1 MKKFMTTKMSAA
13 APVGTPSQS
22 PASMFSFD
30 AMLLQQ
36 AEDRN
41 GSSTSP
47 GTPKRNE
54 DEDDDNG
61 SMPSVRLPPPT
72 PTALL
77 SVATALSAIDTKD
90 PTRPVKGSSSSPGS
104 RAVTAPDALTSSTTS
119 SGVVKMCGYLKKKRN
134 KMGGW
139 RKLFFILQNQLL
151 LSYSSRDD
159 YEKKLA
165 PFKDIINLVPGTVII
180 PTTGPRF
187 TIETNSKLMY
197 TFRCDDHRSCSEWIM
212 ALLDS
217 LTVANGGIS
226 VNRNFSLHNSFQRAT
241 LPLSSFSLPS
251 NCKPFAG
258 IVGRPHGHP
267 ALAPKKRAPQP
278 PNRPGPPKPP
288 RSFSAEA
295 SDRYRVCGMMS
306 AREMNDKDDLNNNVL
321 KVVRLSGSI
330 AQEDKLLAS
339 ESLSNLWDSD
349 AKLSSTGENDDT
361 RRTETAVVSL
371 EARPTTDAAGAR
383 DTNPDQSTRGRTIL
397 LDQLEDRVKSAV
409 DDGGEA
415 NHRTKKWEEKA
426 ERHERPRQQIFRLH
440 QDVVWSKSHHQS
452 MDVCRINSMFNER
465 PPSLKAAASIP
476 PPVTVAECMI
486 KSTASLSSA
495 SSSVVVDKAPSC
507 SSHVYEEVGVP
518 VVLMEPEP
526 IYAVVDVRAKRSRR
540 LARTLD
546 PGSDEP
552 DGRGNGGRKVSVSL
566 PQISDGVELV
576 TATERRPVAARSC
589 SNYDDYEDVNYL
601 FETRRSV
608 AGGTETD
615 SVDTH
620 DSQERLPTYRHEPYG
635 GVDEHIYEP
644 IQVSDRIPSVT
655 TGSSSSLPAPT
666 EHHHQ
671 HSHGLWR
678 QLKRMQLQGSWRRLT
693 LRNAGTDRT
702 TANPPKQPST
712 EPPASNT
719 RSATVTAL
727 EGLGRRFESHRRS
740 IKKRIKNLCERIEPV
755 TTATSSSGQPQNVAQ
770 EPSSVETPE
779 PSTGVQSRKSV
790 SLDSF
795 LLAKG
800 QGRSVSKY

>member
-1 MKKFMTTKMSAA
+1 MKKFMTTKVSAVV
-13 APVGTPSQS
+13 PTTPSPTPS
-22 PASMFSFD
+22 PSMFSFD
-30 AMLLQQ
+30 AMVLQQ
-36 AEDRN
+36 AADRN

-47 GTPKRNE
+47 GIPERNE
-54 DEDDDNG
+54 DNDTNGDDEDDTG
-61 SMPSVRLPPPT
+61 SMPSVRQPPPT
-72 PTALL
+72 PTAILA
-77 SVATALSAIDTKD
+77 SNTIEPKD
-90 PTRPVKGSSSSPGS
+90 LGKPAKGSGRVLAADTP
-104 RAVTAPDALTSSTTS
+104 TSSTTTS
-119 SGVVKMCGYLKKKRN
+119 STGVVKMCGYLKKKRN

-226 VNRNFSLHNSFQRAT
+226 ADRNFSLHNSFQRAT
-241 LPLSSFSLPS
+241 LPLASFSLPS

-258 IVGRPHGHP
+258 IISRPCGP
-267 ALAPKKRAPQP
+267 APLGVKKRAPQP
-278 PNRPGPPKPP
+278 PSRPGPPKPP

-295 SDRYRVCGMMS
+295 SDRYRMCGPD
-306 AREMNDKDDLNNNVL
+306 RESMDKDDLNNNVL
-321 KVVRLSGSI
+321 KVVRPNGST
-330 AQEDKLLAS
+330 AHEDRKSLAT
-339 ESLSNLWDSD
+339 ESRSNLLRDSD
-349 AKLSSTGENDDT
+349 TKVAGTGGPDEP
-361 RRTETAVVSL
+361 RRSPESAVVPL
-371 EARPTTDAAGAR
+371 EAAK
-383 DTNPDQSTRGRTIL
+383 DTKPDQSTRGRTEL
-397 LDQLEDRVKSAV
+397 RDRPEHCVKSAAV
-409 DDGGEA
+409 DGVDGAASANGTGEE
-415 NHRTKKWEEKA
+415 RA
-426 ERHERPRQQIFRLH
+426 ERHDRRPRQQIFRLH

-465 PPSLKAAASIP
+465 QPSLTASVQP
-476 PPVTVAECMI
+476 SVGECTTTATI
-486 KSTASLSSA
+486 KSTASLPSA
-495 SSSVVVDKAPSC
+495 SGSVPDRAPSC
-507 SSHVYEEVGVP
+507 NLHVYEEVGVSG
-518 VVLMEPEP
+518 VLMEPEP

-546 PGSDEP
+546 TGADEP
-552 DGRGNGGRKVSVSL
+552 DGRVNGGRKVSVSL

-576 TATERRPVAARSC
+576 TVTERRPVAARSC

-615 SVDTH
+615 SVGTNGSH
-620 DSQERLPTYRHEPYG
+620 DPLPTHHRQEPYDA
-635 GVDEHIYEP
+635 VDEHIYEP

-666 EHHHQ
+666 EHHHN
-671 HSHGLWR
+671 HGLWR

-693 LRNAGTDRT
+693 LRTGTT
-702 TANPPKQPST
+702 PAPPKPQSGASSPP
-712 EPPASNT
+712 PPAST

-727 EGLGRRFESHRRS
+727 EGLGRRFDSHRRS
-740 IKKRIKNLCERIEPV
+740 IKKRIKNLCERIDPIPS
-755 TTATSSSGQPQNVAQ
+755 ATSSTGRQPSPNDVAP
-770 EPSSVETPE
+770 EPATAIAPE
-779 PSTGVQSRKSV
+779 PSTTGVQSRKSV

-800 QGRSVSKY
+800 HQGRPVPKY

>member
-1 MKKFMTTKMSAA
+1 MKKFMTTKSTA
-13 APVGTPSQS
+13 VVTSTPSPS
-22 PASMFSFD
+22 PPSMFSFD
-30 AMLLQQ
+30 AMLQQQ
-36 AEDRN
+36 AADRN
-41 GSSTSP
+41 GNSTSP
-47 GTPKRNE
+47 GSHRERTE
-54 DEDDDNG
+54 DEDTNEDDDG

-72 PTALL
+72 PTAIL
-77 SVATALSAIDTKD
+77 SVATALSAMDAKD
-90 PTRPVKGSSSSPGS
+90 GAGKGSSQGRVVLATDTP
-104 RAVTAPDALTSSTTS
+104 TSSTTAT
-119 SGVVKMCGYLKKKRN
+119 GVVKMCGYLKKKRN

-217 LTVANGGIS
+217 LTVANGGMS
-226 VNRNFSLHNSFQRAT
+226 ADRNFSLHNSFQRAT

-258 IVGRPHGHP
+258 IISRPNGP

-278 PNRPGPPKPP
+278 PNRTGPPKPP
-288 RSFSAEA
+288 RSFPSAEA
-295 SDRYRVCGMMS
+295 SDRYRACGGGP
-306 AREMNDKDDLNNNVL
+306 ARESNDKDDLNNNVL
-321 KVVRLSGSI
+321 KVVRLHGST
-330 AQEDKLLAS
+330 AHEDTLLAN
-339 ESLSNLWDSD
+339 ESLSNPRDND
-349 AKLSSTGENDDT
+349 ANVSGTGENDDA
-361 RRTETAVVSL
+361 RRPETVVVPL
-371 EARPTTDAAGAR
+371 ETRPTTAAGAK

-397 LDQLEDRVKSAV
+397 LDRLEDRVKGAI
-409 DDGGEA
+409 DGVGTG
-415 NHRTKKWEEKA
+415 TKTKPTDEKA
-426 ERHERPRQQIFRLH
+426 EWHGRPRQQIFRLH

-465 PPSLKAAASIP
+465 QPSLTASVVP
-476 PPVTVAECMI
+476 PPVSVGECTI
-486 KSTASLSSA
+486 KSTASLPSA
-495 SSSVVVDKAPSC
+495 SSAIDKAPSC
-507 SSHVYEEVGVP
+507 HSHVYEEVGAP
-518 VVLMEPEP
+518 AVVLVETEP

-546 PGSDEP
+546 TGSDEP
-552 DGRGNGGRKVSVSL
+552 DGPANGGRKVSVSL

-601 FETRRSV
+601 FETRRSM

-615 SVDTH
+615 SVGTNG
-620 DSQERLPTYRHEPYG
+620 SPEPLPTYRNEPYG
-635 GVDEHIYEP
+635 GADEHIYEP

-655 TGSSSSLPAPT
+655 IGSSSSLPAPT
-666 EHHHQ
+666 DHHHQ
-671 HSHGLWR
+671 HGHGLWR

-693 LRNAGTDRT
+693 FRNGATP
-702 TANPPKQPST
+702 NPPKQPST

-719 RSATVTAL
+719 RSATATAL
-727 EGLGRRFESHRRS
+727 EGLGRRFDSHRRS
-740 IKKRIKNLCERIEPV
+740 IKKRIKNLCERIDPV
-755 TTATSSSGQPQNVAQ
+755 TTTATSSSGTEQSQTVAPEPGSVGAP
-770 EPSSVETPE
+770 EPSSA
-779 PSTGVQSRKSV
+779 VQSRKSV

>member
-1 MKKFMTTKMSAA
+1 
-13 APVGTPSQS
+13 
-22 PASMFSFD
+22 
-30 AMLLQQ
+30 
-36 AEDRN
+36 
-41 GSSTSP
+41 
-47 GTPKRNE
+47 
-54 DEDDDNG
+54 
-61 SMPSVRLPPPT
+61 
-72 PTALL
+72 
-77 SVATALSAIDTKD
+77 
-90 PTRPVKGSSSSPGS
+90 
-104 RAVTAPDALTSSTTS
+104 
-119 SGVVKMCGYLKKKRN
+119 MCGYLKKKRN

-217 LTVANGGIS
+217 LTVANGGKS
-226 VNRNFSLHNSFQRAT
+226 ADRNFSLHNSFQRAT

-258 IVGRPHGHP
+258 IISRQNGP

-295 SDRYRVCGMMS
+295 SDRYRVCGP
-306 AREMNDKDDLNNNVL
+306 AREPNDKDDLNNNVL
-321 KVVRLSGSI
+321 KVVRLNGST
-330 AQEDKLLAS
+330 ANEDKLLAN
-339 ESLSNLWDSD
+339 ESLSNLRDSD
-349 AKLSSTGENDDT
+349 AKMAGTGGNDDT
-361 RRTETAVVSL
+361 RRPETVVVPL
-371 EARPTTDAAGAR
+371 ETRPTTATVVTSAGTR
-383 DTNPDQSTRGRTIL
+383 DTNPNQSTRGRTLL
-397 LDQLEDRVKSAV
+397 LDRLEDGGVEGNKSSK
-409 DDGGEA
+409 
-415 NHRTKKWEEKA
+415 REEKA
-426 ERHERPRQQIFRLH
+426 ERDARPRQQIFRLH

-465 PPSLKAAASIP
+465 QPSLLATATVP
-476 PPVTVAECMI
+476 TPVTVGECTI
-486 KSTASLSSA
+486 KSTASLPSA
-495 SSSVVVDKAPSC
+495 SSAVDKATSC
-507 SSHVYEEVGVP
+507 HSHVYEEVGVP
-518 VVLMEPEP
+518 VVLAETEP

-546 PGSDEP
+546 TGSDES
-552 DGRGNGGRKVSVSL
+552 DGRATGGRKVSVSL
-566 PQISDGVELV
+566 PQISDGVELI
-576 TATERRPVAARSC
+576 TTTERRPVAARSC

-601 FETRRSV
+601 FETHRSV

-615 SVDTH
+615 SVGTNGSQDT
-620 DSQERLPTYRHEPYG
+620 LPTHRHEPYCG
-635 GVDEHIYEP
+635 TDEHIYEP

-655 TGSSSSLPAPT
+655 IGSSSSLPAPN

-693 LRNAGTDRT
+693 LRSGGTDRT
-702 TANPPKQPST
+702 TPNPPKQQST
-712 EPPASNT
+712 ASSASNT

-727 EGLGRRFESHRRS
+727 EGLGRRFDSHRRS
-740 IKKRIKNLCERIEPV
+740 IKKRIKNLCERIDPV
-755 TTATSSSGQPQNVAQ
+755 ATATSSSGTQQSPNESPQPASVAGP
-770 EPSSVETPE
+770 EPSS
-779 PSTGVQSRKSV
+779 GVQSRKSV